1 MTKRIRYRD
10 KVCEINS
17 ENPRDTTSNTDQHRG
32 DSNTNRG
39 RVLTSIAPFTFTQA
53 FINSEMLCCFR
64 RWDLRCCHYPHS
76 AQSFV
81 AVNAMLARVFIL
93 LVSNFFCLEMIRGF
107 ALRTTHS
114 ICTCGCRDRAS
125 TTNAATVLPTLPLSV
140 LSLNATSAQAP
151 ILVKFSR
158 HVLSGL
164 WSHR

>member
-1 MTKRIRYRD
+1 MYIYIYLQMCIQTFVYCIYETIYNYRCVWD
-10 KVCEINS
+10 HVIGVCGIM
-17 ENPRDTTSNTDQHRG
+17 
-32 DSNTNRG
+32 
-39 RVLTSIAPFTFTQA
+39 AFT
-53 FINSEMLCCFR
+53 NSEMLCCFR

-81 AVNAMLARVFIL
+81 AVNAMLARVF
-93 LVSNFFCLEMIRGF
+93 IRGF

-140 LSLNATSAQAP
+140 LSLNATSAQPP